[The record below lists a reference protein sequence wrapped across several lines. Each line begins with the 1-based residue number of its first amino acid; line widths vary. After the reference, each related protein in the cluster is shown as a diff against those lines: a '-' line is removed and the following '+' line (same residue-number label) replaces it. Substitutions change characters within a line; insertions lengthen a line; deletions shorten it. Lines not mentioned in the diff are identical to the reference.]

1 MLTLQ
6 LSEREIQKLVEEIEK
21 LKKNGSTGKLH
32 MCTCVRVRV
41 FKLEHGACYVCVYM
55 HIQLCVGARM
65 FVSVLNKN
73 CLVTYTIYYDY
84 YHKQW

>member
-1 MLTLQ
+1 MLTLMFH
-6 LSEREIQKLVEEIEK
+6 LSEKEIQKLVEEIET
-21 LKKNGSTGKLH
+21 LKKSGSTGKLQL
-32 MCTCVRVRV
+32 CVCVRV
-41 FKLEHGACYVCVYM
+41 FELEHGACYLCVYM

>member
-21 LKKNGSTGKLH
+21 LKRDGSTGKLH
-32 MCTCVRVRV
+32 MCICVRERV
-41 FKLEHGACYVCVYM
+41 FKLEHGACVYV
-55 HIQLCVGARM
+55 HNHLCVGARM
-65 FVSVLNKN
+65 FVSALNKT

-84 YHKQW
+84 YHR